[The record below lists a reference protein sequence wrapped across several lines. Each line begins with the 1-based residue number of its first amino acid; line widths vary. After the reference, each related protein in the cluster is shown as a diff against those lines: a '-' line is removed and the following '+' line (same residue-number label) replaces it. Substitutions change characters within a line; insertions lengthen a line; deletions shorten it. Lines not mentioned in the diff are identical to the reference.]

1 LTDNSR
7 DIIIIVIRFIEGKDN
22 KNREIMADIG
32 KAMFQNFIND
42 WFSTYIIP
50 SQNINRAHTLKKRK
64 K

>member
-1 LTDNSR
+1 MDNSR

-32 KAMFQNFIND
+32 NAMFQNFING
-42 WFSTYIIP
+42 WFSTYITP
-50 SQNINRAHTLKKRK
+50 SLNINRAHTLKKRK